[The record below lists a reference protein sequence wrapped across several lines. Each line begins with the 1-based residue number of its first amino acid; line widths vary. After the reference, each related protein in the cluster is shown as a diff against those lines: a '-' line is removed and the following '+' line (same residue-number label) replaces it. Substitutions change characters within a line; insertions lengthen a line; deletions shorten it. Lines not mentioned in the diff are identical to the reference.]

1 MFRKIG
7 LLFVG
12 VSILLLGGRAVLR
25 ALASDEAKIRIKLE
39 DACEG
44 FGDTRMNPILEFLSR
59 EFVDE
64 TSGFHRDDVRGAVAA
79 AFFQE
84 KDPTTKK
91 FPYRAAVVPDT
102 LKIDVDK
109 TGSKSARIA
118 FVVRITDTKG
128 GQDRNAWEFAVD
140 GTMKDGDDGWQLVSS
155 THDTRVGSSR
165 LR

>member
-7 LLFVG
+7 LLLVG
-12 VSILLLGGRAVLR
+12 VSVLLIGGRAVLR
-25 ALASDEAKIRIKLE
+25 ALASDETKIQLKLE
-39 DACEG
+39 EACEG
-44 FGDTRMNPILEFLSR
+44 FSDARMNPILEFLAR
-59 EFVDE
+59 DYVDE

-91 FPYRAAVVPDT
+91 FPFRASVVPDT
-102 LKIDVDK
+102 LKIEVDK
-109 TGSKSARIA
+109 YGSKSAKIT

-128 GQDRNAWEFAVD
+128 GQERNAWEFSVD
-140 GTMKDGDDGWQLVSS
+140 GTMKDGDDGWQLATSS
-155 THDTRVGSSR
+155 HDTRSGSAR